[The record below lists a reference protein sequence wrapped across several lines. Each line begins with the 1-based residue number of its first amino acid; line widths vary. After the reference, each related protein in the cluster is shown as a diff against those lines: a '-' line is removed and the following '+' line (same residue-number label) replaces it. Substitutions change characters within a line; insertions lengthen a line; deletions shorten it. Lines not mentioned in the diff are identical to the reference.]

1 MITATDDPAV
11 NAAVYDDAETAGV
24 WVNSADDIEHCSFT
38 LPAIHR
44 DGAVTIAVSTEGQSP
59 AFASWL
65 RDRVRESLPIG
76 LADAADVARGRA
88 TCVARAGR
96 EH

>member
-1 MITATDDPAV
+1 M

-44 DGAVTIAVSTEGQSP
+44 DGAVTIDPNGGVGDIQFGAGISSNNLIFESDN
-59 AFASWL
+59 ASGDL
-65 RDRVRESLPIG
+65 KI
-76 LADAADVARGRA
+76 GRA
-88 TCVARAGR
+88 HV
-96 EH
+96 